1 MIRSSQNNLIKIR
14 RDSDKEIADTKEKR
28 LLFEGQVKTEWQ
40 KLVDL
45 YKNISTQ
52 AVSSRTGHTLALKD
66 IDAHIKQLEAKEEL
80 VSQVRLENIK
90 VTNKFR
96 KQEAQLK
103 SKEELADGLHL
114 IDFEQLKIENQTYNE
129 KIEERNEELLK
140 LHQKITNTVQVL
152 THYKEKL
159 QFMESDSTVQTEK
172 LELLEDDVIRC
183 RDSLAKMKQ
192 QRDRLRNE
200 YHKLQQNAGLLGSI
214 GAGNTGHKKSLILLH
229 DFEERQDEIE
239 KLERDIENFKQ
250 RHQEL
255 TIDIKSTEKKLAKTR
270 EAAN

>member
-1 MIRSSQNNLIKIR
+1 MGRTSKPIPEKLINQFEKAEAEKDTELEKMRLSNINR
-14 RDSDKEIADTKEKR
+14 RNHLRKLEQTLRQKEK
-28 LLFEGQVKTEWQ
+28 
-40 KLVDL
+40 
-45 YKNISTQ
+45 
-52 AVSSRTGHTLALKD
+52 
-66 IDAHIKQLEAKEEL
+66 
-80 VSQVRLENIK
+80 
-90 VTNKFR
+90 
-96 KQEAQLK
+96 
-103 SKEELADGLHL
+103 LADGLHL

-172 LELLEDDVIRC
+172 LELLDDDVIRC

-255 TIDIKSTEKKLAKTR
+255 TIDIKCTEKKLAKTR
-270 EAAN
+270 EAV